1 MEATTASTKPAT
13 TDAATESGPTAAT
26 DSRVESYLDH
36 YRALS
41 SDTSSETSR
50 SPGRLA
56 RLRADAADLFANRGF
71 PTQKEEEWRFTPLR
85 PITGSRFVPATEA
98 AVDGSALQR
107 YFYEGSCN
115 LVCVN
120 GVFRADLSDPLE
132 GGFELASLKAASEAG
147 VARDWLVERLGTLAD
162 SERNPFVALNTA
174 LSVDALALVL
184 PKGVVAEK
192 PIHVINVSAGD
203 ADAVAHPRLLISAGE
218 NAQGAVIETY
228 ASLGGAKVFT
238 NMVTEIECSPS
249 SVLRHYKVQRE
260 SLETA
265 HVATMQV
272 RLERAANF
280 SSHSISHGGG
290 LVRNDTNA
298 LLDGEGCVGTL
309 NGLYVVAGT
318 QHVDNH
324 MFVEHKSPNTDSH
337 ELYKGILSDRA
348 RAVFNGRIYVHK
360 PAQKTDAKQSNR
372 NLLLSEGAMVN
383 SNPQLEIFA
392 DDVRC
397 THGSTIGQ
405 LDADSLFYLRSRGME
420 ETAARSLLT
429 YAFASEFVELVES
442 EALRK
447 DLQEFLFSRLE
458 GGDIVRQAV

>member
-1 MEATTASTKPAT
+1 M
-13 TDAATESGPTAAT
+13 
-26 DSRVESYLDH
+26 
-36 YRALS
+36 
-41 SDTSSETSR
+41 
-50 SPGRLA
+50 
-56 RLRADAADLFANRGF
+56 
-71 PTQKEEEWRFTPLR
+71 
-85 PITGSRFVPATEA
+85 
-98 AVDGSALQR
+98 
-107 YFYEGSCN
+107 
-115 LVCVN
+115 
-120 GVFRADLSDPLE
+120 
-132 GGFELASLKAASEAG
+132 
-147 VARDWLVERLGTLAD
+147 
-162 SERNPFVALNTA
+162 
-174 LSVDALALVL
+174 
-184 PKGVVAEK
+184 
-192 PIHVINVSAGD
+192 
-203 ADAVAHPRLLISAGE
+203 
-218 NAQGAVIETY
+218 IETY
-228 ASLGGAKVFT
+228 ASLGETSMFT
-238 NMVTEIECSPS
+238 NTVTEIECATN

-265 HVATMQV
+265 HMATMQV
-272 RLERAANF
+272 RLERSANF

-309 NGLYVVAGT
+309 NGLYVVAGK

-348 RAVFNGRIYVHK
+348 SRRFQRAHLCAQGRPEDRRQAVEPQP
-360 PAQKTDAKQSNR
+360 PAVGG
-372 NLLLSEGAMVN
+372 GAMVN

-405 LDADSLFYLRSRGME
+405 LDPDSLFYLRSRGME
-420 ETAARSLLT
+420 EEAARSLLT

-442 EALRK
+442 NALRK

>member
-1 MEATTASTKPAT
+1 MEATTAPTMTKTPNVDT
-13 TDAATESGPTAAT
+13 SES
-26 DSRVESYLDH
+26 RIESYLDR
-36 YRALS
+36 YRELS
-41 SDTSSETSR
+41 DDTSR

-56 RLRADAADLFANRGF
+56 ALRAEALDQFAGQGF
-71 PTQKEEEWRFTPLR
+71 PGRSEEEWRFTPLK
-85 PITGSRFVPATEA
+85 PITHTSFAPAELDA
-98 AVDGSALQR
+98 EVDGAALRR

-120 GVFRADLSDPLE
+120 GVFRSDLSDPLE
-132 GGFELASLKAASEAG
+132 GGFELANLRGSLGGGGESASE
-147 VARDWLVERLGTLAD
+147 WLVDRLGTLAV
-162 SERNPFVALNTA
+162 SERSPFVALNTA
-174 LSVDALALVL
+174 LSVDAVALVL
-184 PKGVVAEK
+184 PRGVVAEK
-192 PIHVINVSAGD
+192 PVHVINVSTGD
-203 ADAVAHPRLLISAGE
+203 VDAVAHPRLLISAGE

-238 NMVTEIECSPS
+238 NAVTEIECATS

-265 HVATMQV
+265 HMATMQV
-272 RLERAANF
+272 RIERAANF

-309 NGLYVVAGT
+309 NGLYVVAGK

-337 ELYKGILSDRA
+337 ELYKGILSDRS

-405 LDADSLFYLRSRGME
+405 LDPDSLFYLRSRGME
-420 ETAARSLLT
+420 EKAARSLLT

-442 EALRK
+442 DALRK